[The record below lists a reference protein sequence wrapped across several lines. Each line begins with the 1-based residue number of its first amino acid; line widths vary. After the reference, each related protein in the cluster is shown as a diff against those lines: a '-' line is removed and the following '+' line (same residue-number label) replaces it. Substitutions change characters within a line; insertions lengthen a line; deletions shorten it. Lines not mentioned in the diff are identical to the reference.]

1 MPLNIATVYS
11 RDINTERFY
20 IGQASM
26 YLPDFHIIPE
36 NWIKEDIAG
45 REVLAANNA
54 SMLWWIRLR
63 LTEIWN

>member
-26 YLPDFHIIPE
+26 YLSGIHIIPE
-36 NWIKEDIAG
+36 NWIKEDIAA
-45 REVLAANNA
+45 REVLATSNA
-54 SMLWWIRLR
+54 SMLWWIRVR
-63 LTEIWN
+63 LTENQI